1 MWKQIKKYIYIGI
14 AVAIGYYILD
24 HHFIYYQRSF
34 SLLPKEELTLK
45 YTFYSME
52 SKRPETI
59 LKVDE
64 LRWAGIGDI
73 MVQKGIVSESKMRL
87 LEDKAEMAAE

>member
-1 MWKQIKKYIYIGI
+1 
-14 AVAIGYYILD
+14 
-24 HHFIYYQRSF
+24 
-34 SLLPKEELTLK
+34 
-45 YTFYSME
+45 ME